1 MISLSLSPS
10 PSLSL
15 FPSGSDLPPLGSV
28 MIKVYRE
35 NYNKKRREKTPAT
48 DIGKIEMP
56 ALILESG
63 QLMEKWYIHVQQI
76 INFTEIERLWVNPQ
90 MIS

>member
-63 QLMEKWYIHVQQI
+63 QLMEKWYIHVQRI
-76 INFTEIERLWVNPQ
+76 LNFTEIERLWVNPWR
-90 MIS
+90 IS